1 VSGETAE
8 AKVARLIMEI
18 EAVGTKLAALEVERD
33 RLRAEIVHMLAE
45 LAATVH
51 GVE

>member
-8 AKVARLIMEI
+8 AKVERLITEI
-18 EAVGTKLAALEVERD
+18 EDAGTKLAAIEVERE